1 MNLIANN
8 GWLNVYKPPN
18 ITSSKTVLKIKK
30 QFKLKKIGH
39 AGTLDPNAEGILPI
53 AFGST
58 TKIISFMENKNK
70 KYSFTIK
77 WGEQTSTDDSEG
89 KIIFKS
95 SKIPNT
101 DEIKKL
107 LPNFIGNIQQIPP
120 KYSAIK
126 INGNRAYDLSRNK
139 IEFKLKPRFV
149 RVYSIKCLK
158 NKKYNESSFSVICG
172 KGFYVRS
179 FARDFAINLSTR
191 GHILRLK
198 REKVGIFNVTNSI
211 LLDDLL
217 KIGHLS
223 NEIKGFYPSSV
234 VLDDIPALE
243 VDNEEKNKIRMGKKI
258 DISFL
263 SKNSIE
269 EFQTKKIIFAKNNN
283 ELIAL
288 GYIERNFFRPNK
300 VFNKEN

>member
-1 MNLIANN
+1 MNLIVNN

-58 TKIISFMENKNK
+58 TRIISFMENKNK
-70 KYSFTIK
+70 KYNFTIK

-89 KIIFKS
+89 KIVFKS

-101 DEIKKL
+101 DEINRSL
-107 LPNFIGNIQQIPP
+107 TNFIGHIQQIPP

-126 INGNRAYDLSRNK
+126 INGNRAYDLSRSK
-139 IEFKLKPRFV
+139 IEFELKPRFV

-217 KIGHLS
+217 KISHLS
-223 NEIKGFYPSSV
+223 EGIKGFYHSSV
-234 VLDDIPALE
+234 VLDDIPALT
-243 VDNEEKNKIRMGKKI
+243 VNNEAISDIRMGKKI
-258 DISFL
+258 NVSYLSDNTLKELKLYENNLISG
-263 SKNSIE
+263 N
-269 EFQTKKIIFAKNNN
+269 
-283 ELIAL
+283 
-288 GYIERNFFRPNK
+288 
-300 VFNKEN
+300 